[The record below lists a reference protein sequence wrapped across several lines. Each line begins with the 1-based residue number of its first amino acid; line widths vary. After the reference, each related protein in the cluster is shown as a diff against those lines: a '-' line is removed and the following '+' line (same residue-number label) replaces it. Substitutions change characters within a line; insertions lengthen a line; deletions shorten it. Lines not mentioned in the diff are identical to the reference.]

1 MTHAAADHVGAS
13 DVPAWRVER
22 HDVLPQDLLGPLRA
36 LYIRSFDPLRSLA
49 AARHVL
55 TEAEFAEEMADEAVS
70 KYVALGDD
78 GEPVGLTTF
87 TLDLSTVTWVS
98 ADFYARRWP
107 EQAATGRLY
116 YLGYTLADP
125 AYHRRGVFDAMLT
138 VVTDRAIADDAII
151 AWDMCSF
158 NVDTARLAD
167 GIAAL
172 LSGRSTPPEVVDTQ
186 RYYAADFSRS
196 TR

>member
-1 MTHAAADHVGAS
+1 MNAVET
-13 DVPAWRVER
+13 WRVER
-22 HDVLPQDLLGPLRA
+22 YDVLPAELLAPLRD
-36 LYIRSFDPLRSLA
+36 LYTRSFEPLRTLA

-55 TEAEFAEEMADEAVS
+55 TEAEFSEEMADAAIS
-70 KYVALGDD
+70 KYVALTDD

-98 ADFYARRWP
+98 ADFYAHRWP

-125 AYHRRGVFDAMLT
+125 AYQRRGVFDAMLT
-138 VVTDRAIADDAII
+138 VVTDRAIDDDAVI

-158 NVDTARLAD
+158 NVDSARLAD

-172 LSGRSTPPEVVDTQ
+172 LSGRSTDPEVVDTQ
-186 RYYAADFSRS
+186 RYYAADFTKGPR
-196 TR
+196 